1 MMVRVGTIINRVV
14 AEKTEP
20 RKVRWRFLVC
30 LDQGDKKE
38 NLHYGIAEKLCSNYC
53 FVDFFNYLSV

>member
-1 MMVRVGTIINRVV
+1 MVRVGTIINRVV

-30 LDQGDKKE
+30 LD
-38 NLHYGIAEKLCSNYC
+38 
-53 FVDFFNYLSV
+53 